1 MRLIA
6 TRRVNDEMTLGE
18 DVHCENADGTPLLRA
33 GTKLSAAY
41 TKSLLEHGINAVY
54 VEDAVSAGIV
64 VPRALSTELKSS
76 ASKTV
81 AKAMSSLRELKPKD
95 AGLGDQEIAELT
107 AIAALIAEHVAGS
120 AEVGMALIDL
130 STTDD
135 QVYEH
140 SVNVTALGLLI
151 GDRLLR
157 THGFRDWEGKRSF
170 EGIQARIVRL
180 GLGLLLHDIGK
191 MAIPKDLADKKEPLT
206 AEETAFV
213 RRHPVMG
220 CDMLRGDTV
229 TPLVKAVVRS
239 HHERWDGA
247 GYPDGKRGED
257 INQLARIA
265 SVANFYDAIVSARPG
280 SPMQPPEV
288 GWRAVIDA
296 RETRF
301 DPLVV
306 DTFRELVA
314 PWPIGTEVLLSDGR
328 RGIVASVPKGQL
340 DRPTVRVVHTEG
352 AQERAGVEIP
362 LLEQPDL
369 QITGTAL
376 DPPLAGVSDQ
386 PGSAAAT
393 TPLRPAQ
400 GETARAA

>member
-6 TRRVNDEMTLGE
+6 TRRVNDEMILGE

-33 GTKLSAAY
+33 GTTLSAAY
-41 TKSLLEHGINAVY
+41 TKSLLDHGINAVY

-76 ASKTV
+76 AAKTV

-107 AIAALIAEHVAGS
+107 SVAALIAEHVAGS

-170 EGIQARIVRL
+170 EGIQMRIVRL

-191 MAIPKDLADKKEPLT
+191 MAIPKDIAEKEEPLT

-213 RRHPVMG
+213 RRHPIMG
-220 CDMLRGDTV
+220 CDMLRTDTV

-239 HHERWDGA
+239 HHERWDGG

-265 SVANFYDAIVSARPG
+265 SVANFYDATVSARPG
-280 SPMQPPEV
+280 SPIQPPEV
-288 GWRAVIDA
+288 GWRAVVEA

-314 PWPIGTEVLLSDGR
+314 PWPIGTEVLLSDGL
-328 RGIVASVPKGQL
+328 RGIVASVPKGHL
-340 DRPTVRVVHTEG
+340 DRPTVRVVYADG
-352 AQERAGVEIP
+352 AQERPGEEIP
-362 LLEQPDL
+362 LLEHPDL

-376 DPPLAGVSDQ
+376 DPPSAGAGDG
-386 PGSAAAT
+386 PGVAATT
-393 TPLRPAQ
+393 TPLRPAPA
-400 GETARAA
+400 ETARAA